1 MKKKTVFL
9 FLFFLSVT
17 FTLSSF
23 NSYECDGPE
32 PLILNYIPPVNNN
45 NNGGGP
51 RIPAAPI
58 YAEHNGYSVFVSDV
72 FGGCSVELLDSD
84 EIIVWS
90 GFVCDDGS
98 FEIPASLVGIY
109 RLKLYVNDAVF
120 AGEIGLTQNI

>member
-1 MKKKTVFL
+1 M
-9 FLFFLSVT
+9 
-17 FTLSSF
+17 
-23 NSYECDGPE
+23 
-32 PLILNYIPPVNNN
+32 ILNYIPPVNNN

-58 YAEHNGYSVFVSDV
+58 YAEHNGYSVFFDDV

-90 GFVCDDGS
+90 GYVYDDGS
-98 FEIPASLVGIY
+98 IEIPASLVGIY